1 LLIQFCFLG
10 AAAAAAD
17 SASTVVAA
25 ASCFFL
31 LRTALGSN
39 VLCPSKERGYLQQLC
54 SSQPLTYLAAKVSI
68 FPHDAVLLSAWVMP
82 NFN

>member
-10 AAAAAAD
+10 AAAAAADAAD

-39 VLCPSKERGYLQQLC
+39 VLCPYKEGVSATTLQ
-54 SSQPLTYLAAKVSI
+54 
-68 FPHDAVLLSAWVMP
+68 LSTTDV
-82 NFN
+82 FGS